1 MRASRLPMT
10 IRGGG
15 GIARDPSS
23 AVKAALTP
31 RPDQSSTHSQAGSGR
46 SGWADGSDASVEIY
60 CHASRI
66 IDLLWYI
73 FFSLTRYIL
82 FVLNAGFFIL

>member
-1 MRASRLPMT
+1 MT

-15 GIARDPSS
+15 GIARDQSS

-60 CHASRI
+60 CHAMSHPE
-66 IDLLWYI
+66 I
-73 FFSLTRYIL
+73 FGFQDVIKIRNKTTIFS
-82 FVLNAGFFIL
+82 